1 MNSAMSSAPPI
12 DFSNKPVL
20 NGELV
25 TLRPVTVD
33 DVPVLHAAMNDA
45 EAAMLTGLVHSLAEV
60 GEERWSRADLE
71 AIYGRWTE
79 ASDRIV
85 WAIVDNSSGT
95 VVGESVLNDLDVA
108 NRSCGFRIWISGAR
122 DRGLGTE
129 ATRLTMRHAFEDQQL
144 NRVELEVYD
153 FNPRARHVYEKVG
166 FVHEG
171 TKRQAL
177 RFENDWVD
185 AHDMSI
191 LASEWAEHRGYV
203 VPSAGTGGSGSR

>member
-1 MNSAMSSAPPI
+1 MNSAPTI
-12 DFSNKPVL
+12 DFSTKPVL
-20 NGELV
+20 TGRLV
-25 TLRPVTVD
+25 TLRPVTVA
-33 DVPVLHAAMNDA
+33 DVPVLHSAMSDA
-45 EAAMLTGLVHSLAEV
+45 EAAKLTGLVHSLAEV
-60 GEERWSRADLE
+60 GEERWSKTELE
-71 AIYGRWTE
+71 EIYGSWTE

-95 VVGESVLNDLDVA
+95 VVGESVLNDLDIA
-108 NRSCGFRIWISGAR
+108 NRSCGFRIWIAGAR

-129 ATRLTMRHAFEDQQL
+129 ATRLTVQHAFEDQQL

-191 LASEWAEHRGYV
+191 LACEWVEHRGHA
-203 VPSAGTGGSGSR
+203 VP